1 MKKTL
6 LPIVSL
12 ALAAVVSSCGP
23 AAKGKEVAQKYCEC
37 SEYADLNK
45 KNDCFKEFQ
54 NLRNKYRRDYLDDN
68 AALKEFEEAF
78 NSNLSCVE

>member
-37 SEYADLNK
+37 SELKDVN
-45 KNDCFKEFQ
+45 E
-54 NLRNKYRRDYLDDN
+54 RNACSEEYHRMYSDYHRQYLAN
-68 AALKEFEEAF
+68 PEELKEFMEAF
-78 NSNLSCVE
+78 ESHLSCVE